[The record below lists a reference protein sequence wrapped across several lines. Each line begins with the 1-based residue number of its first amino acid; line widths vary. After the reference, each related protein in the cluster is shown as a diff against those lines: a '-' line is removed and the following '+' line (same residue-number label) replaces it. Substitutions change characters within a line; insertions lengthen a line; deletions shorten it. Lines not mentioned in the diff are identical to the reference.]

1 MRKLFSILS
10 AVLVS
15 LAMQAAQVTQ
25 NVWGGSLA
33 LTNAEFQPHNETLFE
48 VGQTLRLTFVN
59 NSGWMQVFHKN
70 GAASNWPSTNLVNGL
85 DLSRGSVE
93 VVLTSTAVSEIQN
106 YGGLYIKGENIT
118 LKSIDLIYDD
128 GVAPEMDATT
138 IWTGNLTAGVDEE
151 SAETTIEASAF
162 ASAKA
167 GDKVRFTFSN
177 VEGASYYQMNAITKD
192 NNWNTS
198 HTYMSYTGV
207 TAPSVEITLV
217 EEGLEDLK
225 ARGLFFKGKNVTITK
240 AELLQPAWVT
250 ATIWTGNLTAG
261 VDEESAETTIEASAF
276 ASAKAGDKVRFTFS
290 NVEGASYYQMNAI
303 TKDNNWNTSHTYMSY
318 TGVTAPSVEITLVE
332 EGLEDLKARGLFFKG
347 KNVTIT
353 KAELL
358 RLKVS
363 SDEQA
368 AVVSDEQDP
377 TALLE
382 SLNGETVDF
391 TLNRT
396 LYCDGYYNTLCLPFS
411 LASLENTPL
420 ANAEVVTLV
429 DAGITGTKE
438 GGDMVLNIE
447 IEQVSAI
454 EAGKPYLVSFPSGND
469 LTSMT
474 FADVTISATEPQTI
488 HTTLLDMVGILAPT
502 EMAAD
507 TDSQLFL
514 GANNTLYWSDGS
526 APLKGYRAYFRT
538 NSVSVPAGMP
548 ARIVKHENTTTAI
561 SNVLDEQHAQKIL
574 RDGQLVIIRDGKQYN
589 ALGAI
594 IK

>member
-1 MRKLFSILS
+1 MKKLFSILCAS
-10 AVLVS
+10 LVA

-33 LTNAEFQPHNETLFE
+33 LTNDEFQPHQETLFAA
-48 VGQTLRLTFVN
+48 GQTLRLTFVN
-59 NSGWMQVFHKN
+59 NGGWMQVFHKDGSQN
-70 GAASNWPSTNLVNGL
+70 SWPGTNLVEGL
-85 DLSRGSVE
+85 DLSAGYVE
-93 VVLTSTAVSEIQN
+93 VVLNATAAEQIRK

-118 LKSIDLIYDD
+118 LKSIDLIYDN
-128 GVAPEMDATT
+128 GVAPEMEKRTLWEGEYSGEIEISSEQVATMRS
-138 IWTGNLTAGVDEE
+138 GNVIRVHVSVPEGGANFKIVYKGAPDW
-151 SAETTIEASAF
+151 SETTIPSIDNQWPWVNGGETYKDFTLTDADIAAFNDKKIYIYKGDNSVITKVELLQPAWVAASTWTGTILAETETNIN
-162 ASAKA
+162 ASHFGNAQV
-167 GDKVRFTFSN
+167 GNKVRFYFSNNDGAGLYQMAAQIKNSSWNTAHQYLNYSN
-177 VEGASYYQMNAITKD
+177 VEAP
-192 NNWNTS
+192 
-198 HTYMSYTGV
+198 YT
-207 TAPSVEITLV
+207 EITLV

-225 ARGLFFKGKNVTITK
+225 ERGLYIMGKNITITK
-240 AELLQPAWVT
+240 V
-250 ATIWTGNLTAG
+250 
-261 VDEESAETTIEASAF
+261 
-276 ASAKAGDKVRFTFS
+276 
-290 NVEGASYYQMNAI
+290 
-303 TKDNNWNTSHTYMSY
+303 
-318 TGVTAPSVEITLVE
+318 
-332 EGLEDLKARGLFFKG
+332 
-347 KNVTIT
+347 
-353 KAELL
+353 ELL

-368 AVVSDEQDP
+368 AAVSDEQDP

-382 SLNGETVDF
+382 NLNGETVDF

-396 LYCDGYYNTLCLPFS
+396 MYCDGYYNTLCLPFS

-429 DAGITGTKE
+429 DADITGTKE

-469 LTSMT
+469 LTSMI
-474 FADVTISATEPQTI
+474 FADVTISASEPQTI
-488 HTTLLDMVGILAPT
+488 YTTLLDMVGILAPT

-538 NSVSVPAGMP
+538 NSVSVTPGMP

-561 SNVLDEQHAQKIL
+561 SNVLDEQHVQKIL

>member
-128 GVAPEMDATT
+128 GVAPEMDAT
-138 IWTGNLTAGVDEE
+138 
-151 SAETTIEASAF
+151 
-162 ASAKA
+162 
-167 GDKVRFTFSN
+167 
-177 VEGASYYQMNAITKD
+177 
-192 NNWNTS
+192 
-198 HTYMSYTGV
+198 
-207 TAPSVEITLV
+207 
-217 EEGLEDLK
+217 
-225 ARGLFFKGKNVTITK
+225 
-240 AELLQPAWVT
+240 
-250 ATIWTGNLTAG
+250 TIWTGNLTAG